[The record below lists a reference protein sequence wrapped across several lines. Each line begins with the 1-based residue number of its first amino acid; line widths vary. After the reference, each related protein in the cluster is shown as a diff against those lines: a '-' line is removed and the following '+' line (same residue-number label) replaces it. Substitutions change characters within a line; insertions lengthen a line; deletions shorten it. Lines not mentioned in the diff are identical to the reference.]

1 MDKDE
6 VDAKANRLIYVKKSI
21 AEFEEEEIEIKDE
34 LEPHVGL
41 VKPLLMPDGK
51 IYLYAEKTKKTFN
64 RKEVLEY
71 IEKRYGIE
79 VARDVD
85 SNCTKKKRMA
95 KRLHVKTWENED

>member
-6 VDAKANRLIYVKKSI
+6 VNEKANRLIYVKKSI
-21 AEFEEEEIEIKDE
+21 AELEEEEIEIKDV

-41 VKPLLMPDGK
+41 VEPLLMLDGV

-64 RKEVLEY
+64 RQQVLEY
-71 IEKRYGIE
+71 IEKKYGVE
-79 VARDVD
+79 VARDID

-95 KRLHVKTWENED
+95 KRLHVKTWKKEK

>member
-1 MDKDE
+1 MDKEKLDE
-6 VDAKANRLIYVKKSI
+6 KANRLIYVKKSI

-64 RKEVLEY
+64 RKEVLEF
-71 IEKRYGIE
+71 IEKKFWPE
-79 VARDVD
+79 VARAVD
-85 SNCTKKKRMA
+85 INCTKKKRMA
-95 KRLHVKTWENED
+95 KRLHVKPWKKEK

>member
-6 VDAKANRLIYVKKSI
+6 LDAKANRLIYVKKSI

-71 IEKRYGIE
+71 IEKRYGVE

-85 SNCTKKKRMA
+85 INCTKMKRMA
-95 KRLHVKTWENED
+95 KRLHVKTWENKK

>member
-1 MDKDE
+1 MDNDE
-6 VDAKANRLIYVKKSI
+6 LNKKANRLIYVKKSI

-51 IYLYAEKTKKTFN
+51 IYLYAEKTKKTIN
-64 RKEVLEY
+64 RQQALEY
-71 IEKRYGIE
+71 IEKKYGVE

-85 SNCTKKKRMA
+85 INCTKMKRMA
-95 KRLHVKTWENED
+95 KRLHVKTWKKEK

>member
-6 VDAKANRLIYVKKSI
+6 LDEKANRLIYVKKSI

-79 VARDVD
+79 VARDID

-95 KRLHVKTWENED
+95 KRLHVKTWKKKK

>member
-21 AEFEEEEIEIKDE
+21 AELEEEEIEIKDE

-71 IEKRYGIE
+71 IEKHYGIE

-95 KRLHVKTWENED
+95 KRLHVKTWKKEK

>member
-21 AEFEEEEIEIKDE
+21 AEFEEEEIEIKDV

-79 VARDVD
+79 VARDID

-95 KRLHVKTWENED
+95 KRLHVKTLKKEK